1 MLGQLIFAELP
12 FACIGQPPYI
22 ERGWI
27 KDCAEQNIWNKQDKA
42 DSQWAVQV
50 KTESDWQKKDKAGS
64 QWRPVDRA
72 VSDWQKKDRND
83 VNTIGCGYVPSN
95 LGGKNEL

>member
-12 FACIGQPPYI
+12 FACLGQPPYV

-27 KDCAEQNIWNKQDKA
+27 KDCAKLIGWDKQDRADGNWSLVARNATEWGKQDKA
-42 DSQWAVQV
+42 QTNWTA
-50 KTESDWQKKDKAGS
+50 
-64 QWRPVDRA
+64 VDRA
-72 VSDWQKKDRND
+72 TSKWDKQDRND

-95 LGGKNEL
+95 LGGNK

>member
-1 MLGQLIFAELP
+1 MAIGQIIFAELP

-27 KDCAEQNIWNKQDKA
+27 KDCGKPIGWDKQDKA
-42 DSQWAVQV
+42 VNDWALVAR
-50 KTESDWQKKDKAGS
+50 TATDWSRPGKALTNWS
-64 QWRPVDRA
+64 VVDRA
-72 VSDWQKKDRND
+72 AGEWQQQDRND

-95 LGGKNEL
+95 IGGTK

>member
-27 KDCAEQNIWNKQDKA
+27 KDCAEKNVWEKQDKA
-42 DSQWAVQV
+42 ESQWQL
-50 KTESDWQKKDKAGS
+50 
-64 QWRPVDRA
+64 VDRA
-72 VSDWQKKDRND
+72 VSDWETQDRND

>member
-1 MLGQLIFAELP
+1 MFGQMLFAELP
-12 FACIGQPPYI
+12 FASMGNPPYV

-27 KDCAEQNIWNKQDKA
+27 KDCAEKNVWEKQDKA
-42 DSQWAVQV
+42 ESQWQL
-50 KTESDWQKKDKAGS
+50 
-64 QWRPVDRA
+64 VDRA
-72 VSDWQKKDRND
+72 VSDWEKQDRND

>member
-1 MLGQLIFAELP
+1 MALGQIIFAELP

-27 KDCAEQNIWNKQDKA
+27 KDCANKDEWDKQPA
-42 DSQWAVQV
+42 AQTNWTVVDRAA
-50 KTESDWQKKDKAGS
+50 SDWQK
-64 QWRPVDRA
+64 Q
-72 VSDWQKKDRND
+72 DRND

-95 LGGKNEL
+95 LVGRK

>member
-27 KDCAEQNIWNKQDKA
+27 KDCAEKSVWEKQDKA
-42 DSQWAVQV
+42 ESQWQLVDRAAG
-50 KTESDWQKKDKAGS
+50 DWQK
-64 QWRPVDRA
+64 Q
-72 VSDWQKKDRND
+72 DRND

>member
-1 MLGQLIFAELP
+1 MAIGQIIFAELP

-27 KDCAEQNIWNKQDKA
+27 KDCANKNEWDKQPTATSDWKPVVQPLILTEWEKQD
-42 DSQWAVQV
+42 
-50 KTESDWQKKDKAGS
+50 
-64 QWRPVDRA
+64 
-72 VSDWQKKDRND
+72 RNE

-95 LGGKNEL
+95 LGGKK

>member
-1 MLGQLIFAELP
+1 VLGQLIFAELP

-27 KDCAEQNIWNKQDKA
+27 KDCANSDEWAKQPIAINNWGVVAKNQGGWDKQA
-42 DSQWAVQV
+42 AAQTNWSVAS
-50 KTESDWQKKDKAGS
+50 KSNTDWDEKN
-64 QWRPVDRA
+64 
-72 VSDWQKKDRND
+72 RND

-95 LGGKNEL
+95 LGGKK